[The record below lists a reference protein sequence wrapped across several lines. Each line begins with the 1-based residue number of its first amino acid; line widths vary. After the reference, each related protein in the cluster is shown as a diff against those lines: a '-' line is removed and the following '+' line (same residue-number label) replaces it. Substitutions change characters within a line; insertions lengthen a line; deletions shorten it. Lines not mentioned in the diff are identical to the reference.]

1 MFHIKRGSQV
11 HKFVLGL
18 GHGRIGAGGVP
29 SRQSPLERCDTLVTI
44 RPVAFQMKKEKEERR
59 EEKKKKRKETEN
71 LKILWNPWEYP
82 AFKGS
87 RRIVP
92 RIHYDWFGV
101 CDFAS
106 LESKA
111 KFSAR
116 HFTSQESGK
125 KDPKV
130 SREFQEWRRN
140 GQRGRSRRIMCMVQF
155 LKINFAF
162 LLQKQF
168 EMLWSRMDHLLLWW
182 TTN

>member
-1 MFHIKRGSQV
+1 MDPKSINLFLVLDTEESEPEGS
-11 HKFVLGL
+11 LL
-18 GHGRIGAGGVP
+18 ANP
-29 SRQSPLERCDTLVTI
+29 PLERCDTLVTI
-44 RPVAFQMKKEKEERR
+44 RPVAFQMKKEKEEEEGR

-116 HFTSQESGK
+116 HFTSQESGEK
-125 KDPKV
+125 KIPRLAENFRSEEGTD
-130 SREFQEWRRN
+130 REE
-140 GQRGRSRRIMCMVQF
+140 
-155 LKINFAF
+155 
-162 LLQKQF
+162 
-168 EMLWSRMDHLLLWW
+168 DHDG
-182 TTN
+182 